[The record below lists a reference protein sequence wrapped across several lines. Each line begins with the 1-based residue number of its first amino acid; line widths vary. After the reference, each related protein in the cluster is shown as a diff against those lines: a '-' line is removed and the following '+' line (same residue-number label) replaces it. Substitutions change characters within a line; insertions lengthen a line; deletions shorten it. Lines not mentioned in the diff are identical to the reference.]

1 MIVYQASKR
10 EFRADIFS
18 NRIEERILAAFRA
31 RHQHGVAA
39 AEVNAWRNSLGFM
52 DRVIEPVDIPEDAS
66 IAIEM
71 QVPQSSKRM
80 DFVLTGLNAERRKV
94 AVIVELKQWE
104 SARRTAKDGVVETR
118 LGGGLRETS
127 HPSYQA
133 WSYAALL
140 EDFNEAVREIPI
152 QLAPCAYLHNC
163 AEGGD
168 LRHPFY
174 AEHLGRAPVFLRDD
188 AARLRA
194 FIRDH
199 VRHGDR
205 GETLYEIAHGRI
217 RPSRHLADSL
227 AGLLAGKREFVMID
241 DQKVVYETAL
251 ALAENAATGRKQTL
265 IVEGGPGTGKSV
277 VAINLLVALIQRERN
292 VQYVTRNAAPRA
304 VYEAKLA
311 GHLRRS
317 RISNLFRGSGSYHAC
332 PPDTFDALVV
342 DEAHRLNEK
351 GGLYGNLG
359 ENQILELIRSA
370 RLSVFFVDDAQR
382 VTLKDI
388 GGVAAIEAWAVRQ
401 RSSVTRL
408 QLCSQFRCGG
418 SDGYLGWVD
427 HTLGIRETANP
438 TLEGIP
444 YEVRVCSSATELRE
458 LIRARNRG
466 AERARMV
473 AGYCWPWRSKK
484 IAGAMDIEI
493 PEERFAAQW
502 NLEDDGS
509 LWILKEDSVEQVG
522 CIHTCQ
528 GLELDYI
535 GVILG
540 PDLVRRG
547 DRWVEFPNR
556 RDRHDKTIRGHAKLL
571 LEDRLG
577 AEKRIREI
585 IRNTYRT
592 LMTRGTRGCFLF
604 SVDPET
610 NAYLR
615 HAASVGISA
624 DLPPREEHIEEIP
637 FPEVPP
643 SELIPFRNA
652 VPCYPSVRVAAG
664 ALQREEPLADRRWV
678 RLPEGIAPQPG
689 HFIVRVTGE
698 SMNRRIPSGSWCLF
712 RRPPEGTREG
722 RIVLVQHR
730 DLQDPE
736 GGACTVKRYES
747 AKAGDGEGSWRHAR
761 IILRPQSDNPSFGP
775 IELTADP
782 TADFRVLGE
791 FVAVL

>member
-10 EFRADIFS
+10 EFRADVFS

-194 FIRDH
+194 FIRDQ

-205 GETLYEIAHGRI
+205 GETLYELAHGRI
-217 RPSRHLADSL
+217 RPSRNLADSL

-251 ALAENAATGRKQTL
+251 ALAEKAATGRKQTL

-408 QLCSQFRCGG
+408 QLASQFRCGG

-502 NLEDDGS
+502 NLEEDGS
-509 LWILKEDSVEQVG
+509 LWILNDASVEQVG

-624 DLPPREEHIEEIP
+624 DLPPREEQIEEIP

>member
-10 EFRADIFS
+10 DFRADVFS

-31 RHQHGVAA
+31 RHHHGVAA

-52 DRVIEPVDIPEDAS
+52 DRIVEPADIPDEAS
-66 IAIEM
+66 VAIEM

-217 RPSRHLADSL
+217 RPSRNLADSL

-251 ALAENAATGRKQTL
+251 ALAEKAANGRKQTL

-408 QLCSQFRCGG
+408 QLASQFRCGG

-444 YEVRVCSSATELRE
+444 YEVRVCASATELRE

-484 IAGAMDIEI
+484 SAGAMDIEI
-493 PEERFAAQW
+493 PEEHFAAQW

-624 DLPPREEHIEEIP
+624 DLPLRGEPIEEIP

-652 VPCYPSVRVAAG
+652 VPCYPSIRVAAG

-678 RLPEGIAPQPG
+678 RLPEGIVPQPG
-689 HFIVRVTGE
+689 LFIVRVTGE

>member
-10 EFRADIFS
+10 DFRADVFS

-31 RHQHGVAA
+31 RHHHGVAA

-52 DRVIEPVDIPEDAS
+52 DRIVEPADIPDEAS
-66 IAIEM
+66 VAIEM

-140 EDFNEAVREIPI
+140 EDFNTAVREGPI

-163 AEGGD
+163 AEGD
-168 LRHPFY
+168 ELRHPFY

-188 AARLRA
+188 AAHLRA

-199 VRHGDR
+199 VRYGDR

-217 RPSRHLADSL
+217 RPSRNLADSL

-251 ALAENAATGRKQTL
+251 ALAEKAASGRKQTL

-311 GHLRRS
+311 GSLRRS

-388 GGVAAIEAWAVRQ
+388 GGVAAIENWAVRQ

-408 QLCSQFRCGG
+408 QLASQFRCGG

-444 YEVRVCSSATELRE
+444 YEVRVCASATELRE
-458 LIRARNRG
+458 LIRARNHG

-493 PEERFAAQW
+493 PEEHFAAQW
-502 NLEDDGS
+502 NLATDGS
-509 LWILKEDSVEQVG
+509 LWILNDASVEQVG

-610 NAYLR
+610 NAYLQQ
-615 HAASVGISA
+615 AASGA
-624 DLPPREEHIEEIP
+624 TPPGLRPSVEPMEVIP
-637 FPEVPP
+637 FPEVPG
-643 SELIPFRNA
+643 SELVPFRNA
-652 VPCYPSVRVAAG
+652 VPCYPSLRVAAG
-664 ALQREEPLADRRWV
+664 ALQREDQTPDARWV
-678 RLPEGIAPQPG
+678 RLPEGLTPQPG

-712 RRPPEGTREG
+712 RRPPEGSREG

-747 AKAGDGEGSWRHAR
+747 AKAGDGEGAWRHTR
-761 IILRPQSDNPSFGP
+761 IILWPQSHDPSFGP

>member
-1 MIVYQASKR
+1 
-10 EFRADIFS
+10 
-18 NRIEERILAAFRA
+18 
-31 RHQHGVAA
+31 
-39 AEVNAWRNSLGFM
+39 
-52 DRVIEPVDIPEDAS
+52 
-66 IAIEM
+66 M

-140 EDFNEAVREIPI
+140 EDFNTAVRDVPI
-152 QLAPCAYLHNC
+152 RLAPCAYLHNC
-163 AEGGD
+163 ADGDD

-194 FIRDH
+194 FIREH
-199 VRHGDR
+199 VRHGDC

-217 RPSRHLADSL
+217 RPSRNLADSL
-227 AGLLAGKREFVMID
+227 ASLLAGKREFVMID

-251 ALAENAATGRKQTL
+251 ALAKEAAAGRKQTL

-277 VAINLLVALIQRERN
+277 VAINLLVELIQRERN

-304 VYEAKLA
+304 VYEAKLV
-311 GHLRRS
+311 GHVRRS
-317 RISNLFRGSGSYHAC
+317 RISNLFRGSGAFHAC

-351 GGLYGNLG
+351 GGLYGNVG

-388 GGVAAIEAWAVRQ
+388 GSVAAIEGWAERQ
-401 RSSVTRL
+401 RSTVTRL
-408 QLCSQFRCGG
+408 QLSSQFRCGG

-438 TLEGIP
+438 TLAGIS
-444 YEVRVCSSATELRE
+444 YEVQVCASATELRN
-458 LIRARNRG
+458 LIRSRNEG

-484 IAGAMDIEI
+484 AAGAMDIEL
-493 PEERFAAQW
+493 PEEGFAAQW
-502 NLEDDGS
+502 NLTTYGN
-509 LWILKEDSVEQVG
+509 LWILDPSSVEQVG

-540 PDLVRRG
+540 PDLVWRG

-556 RDRHDKTIRGHAKLL
+556 RDRHDKTIRGYAKLL
-571 LEDRLG
+571 LEDRVA
-577 AEKRIREI
+577 AEKQIRSI

-615 HAASVGISA
+615 RATEGAMPVSAA
-624 DLPPREEHIEEIP
+624 PPEDPLQAPP
-637 FPEVPP
+637 FEEVP
-643 SELIPFRNA
+643 SAELVPFVNA
-652 VPCYPSVRVAAG
+652 VPWYPSIQVAAES
-664 ALQREEPLADRRWV
+664 LRRELVAEDSRWA
-678 RLPEGIAPQPG
+678 RLPAGLTPQPG
-689 HFIVRVTGE
+689 HFVVRVTGE

-712 RRPPEGTREG
+712 RRPPEGSREG

-747 AKAGDGEGSWRHAR
+747 RKVSEGEDSWRHTR
-761 IILRPQSDNPSFGP
+761 IILRPQSTDLCFEP
-775 IELTADP
+775 IELTLDP
-782 TADFRVLGE
+782 AAEFRVLGE